1 MYNDSILVNNIIDSI
16 YQEEE
21 CHDIREKISL

>member
-21 CHDIREKISL
+21 RHDIREKISF